1 LALQSHLLDAYGC
14 SRQRGTRCPPKLF
27 AMLERRAKEALDE
40 QISSTRP
47 IAEMAQECGLSSV
60 AFTRAFQNATGRLP
74 HQWAMD
80 RRMDLGRARL
90 LRSNDD
96 IATVA
101 ATCGFTHPSNFSRA
115 FVNAVGI
122 GPAAW
127 RRAMRMPDRG
137 RSAVC
142 ENNRARGS
150 ILFEVSIPAIPN
162 SCREFPWREGITLK
176 LFAREAEP
184 EAANNSSDVANLPR
198 NGGPRVLLSHGRG
211 KFESTVSVHVDPQ
224 VLVSLPLAVHV
235 AKDIL
240 LAPHRA
246 DEDGLTHELVV
257 ALIECCRDVTSRD
270 TRSTGHLAMALCARL
285 ARLHSG
291 LRPLAV
297 IDPERSGQGLAM
309 WQLRQ
314 ALDAV
319 NARLDSG
326 LSLSYLAA
334 TCGLSVGH
342 FATAFARS
350 TGLPPH
356 RWITQQ
362 RVARAMLLL
371 RESSMS
377 FSEIALACGFS
388 DQSHFSRVFSAATGL
403 PPRRWKSSSDAP
415 DLESN
420 R

>member
-1 LALQSHLLDAYGC
+1 V
-14 SRQRGTRCPPKLF
+14 P
-27 AMLERRAKEALDE
+27 
-40 QISSTRP
+40 
-47 IAEMAQECGLSSV
+47 
-60 AFTRAFQNATGRLP
+60 
-74 HQWAMD
+74 
-80 RRMDLGRARL
+80 
-90 LRSNDD
+90 
-96 IATVA
+96 
-101 ATCGFTHPSNFSRA
+101 
-115 FVNAVGI
+115 
-122 GPAAW
+122 
-127 RRAMRMPDRG
+127 
-137 RSAVC
+137 
-142 ENNRARGS
+142 
-150 ILFEVSIPAIPN
+150 IPAVAN
-162 SCREFPWREGITLK
+162 SCREFASREGITLK
-176 LFAREAEP
+176 LLAREA
-184 EAANNSSDVANLPR
+184 EAANNSNDVANLPR
-198 NGGPRVLLSHGRG
+198 TEGPRVLLSQGRG
-211 KFESTVSVHVDPQ
+211 KFESTLSVHVDPQ
-224 VLVSLPLAVHV
+224 VLVSLSPAVQLT
-235 AKDIL
+235 KDTL

-246 DEDGLTHELVV
+246 DEDGLSHELVV

-285 ARLHSG
+285 VRLHSG
-291 LRPLAV
+291 LRPLAA

-362 RVARAMLLL
+362 RVARAMQFL
-371 RESSMS
+371 REGSMS

-388 DQSHFSRVFSAATGL
+388 DQSHFSRVFSVATGL
-403 PPRRWKSSSDAP
+403 PPRRWKNSSDAP

-420 R
+420 Q